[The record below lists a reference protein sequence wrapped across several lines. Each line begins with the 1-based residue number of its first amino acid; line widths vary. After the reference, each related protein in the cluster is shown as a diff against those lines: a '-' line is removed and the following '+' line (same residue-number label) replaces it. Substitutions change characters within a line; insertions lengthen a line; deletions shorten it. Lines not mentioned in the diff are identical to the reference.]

1 MAKSLTEW
9 LGKFVEAELEAV
21 LAWDTAYRRDPH
33 VKREASRFDDD
44 GSNFR
49 SIIESPPLTSEHKL
63 QLLQVLSLRNPVSV
77 LLSDGHHSVKAL
89 LSQEARDA
97 LQAELGE
104 NLDLEMTGDVFSPTT
119 VTVVSTPFGA
129 VDGHLQLYIE
139 GVQYHYHLR
148 RTWGPPEPIHEHQP
162 LAHLLKRIKDI
173 RAIQFADQIEDD
185 DDVDCERP
193 SQAAHT
199 QASVTPTLNQRIAT
213 QAHIRRKPTGPSL
226 VDDGL
231 EIEKGDN
238 LAMPV
243 AAPIQSRGVKR
254 KQAAVSTT
262 DGAQLLN
269 LLGRKDGH
277 AEKARIIVAP
287 EAPPSAQ
294 PVTNIATPAAQ
305 ELSSSGVEVPNPHKS
320 PVQDARRTTGGSSKA
335 SSQTRILYGRRP
347 IPPNQQRLLDRK
359 ESWFPALPG
368 WTHPHPNVPMDLLNV
383 WSAQMTWRSKE
394 PIQSTQPGAQV
405 PASTASRPAAQV
417 ITDDDSSMDTSSDEE
432 LPESQWPASQTPT
445 KRNVLP
451 PDSTIGSRPSAQ
463 SAMGTPRKL
472 PYRSPDKPHPASAKP
487 TPTKRSIESEPASQR
502 SSQQTPMRHALPA
515 KPPPALDSTALATVE
530 STQYPSSSEVDMEP
544 VVTRPAS
551 ALRCAPAPAVQG
563 TQYPS
568 SSEVDMEPS
577 VPRALDDPTS
587 RHRQERSKFMK
598 QAQRRTWVEQ
608 NCQSSQ
614 ANVPYIIDLV
624 KAYNS
629 VFTNDE
635 VSRTDVR
642 TILEAVF
649 PKLGT
654 EGYLSVRIKPKISP
668 SPRPAGQQL
677 TRPGRGF
684 FRQQYDGAADNAED
698 DVSASASGLTERLQR
713 GQTGDDGDERSPSS
727 QPGSLGRPRHIGNVH
742 SPAHLSGSSYRPRYG
757 GGTEN
762 GDDQSR
768 SDEREHTKVRMS
780 PTKSADDADDAVT
793 GVPAELEQTGA
804 MGTRAMRTK
813 TIGSKALRAEHFD
826 VYDEDES
833 VHDEMIRHG
842 VEPRK
847 AKPASTS
854 YRGATGTKATEG
866 RVRSTPAPRGHGRGG
881 GGRSSHE
888 HTDGIPEVERTPFQE
903 FMLAYKSV
911 KPGGVFAVRE
921 QKQHRARKDLGR
933 VDVLAWKL

>member
-1 MAKSLTEW
+1 MAKSLIEW

-97 LQAELGE
+97 LQAELGD

-148 RTWGPPEPIHEHQP
+148 RTWGSPKPIHEHQP

-173 RAIQFADQIEDD
+173 RAIQFADQFDDD

-243 AAPIQSRGVKR
+243 VAPIQSRGVKR
-254 KQAAVSTT
+254 KQATVSTT
-262 DGAQLLN
+262 NGAQLLN

-277 AEKARIIVAP
+277 AEKARIVVAP

-305 ELSSSGVEVPNPHKS
+305 ETSSSGVEVPNPHTS

-347 IPPNQQRLLDRK
+347 IPPNQHRLLDRK

-368 WTHPHPNVPMDLLNV
+368 WTHPHPNVPIDLLNV
-383 WSAQMTWRSKE
+383 WSARMTSRSKE
-394 PIQSTQPGAQV
+394 ARQSTQAGAHV
-405 PASTASRPAAQV
+405 PASTPSRPATQV
-417 ITDDDSSMDTSSDEE
+417 TNVDDSSMDTSSDEE
-432 LPESQWPASQTPT
+432 LPESQWPASQTTT

-472 PYRSPDKPHPASAKP
+472 PYRSPDEPHPASAKP
-487 TPTKRSIESEPASQR
+487 TPTKRSIERDPASQR
-502 SSQQTPMRHALPA
+502 SSQQTPMRHALPV

-530 STQYPSSSEVDMEP
+530 STQYPSSSEVDLEP
-544 VVTRPAS
+544 VVTSPAS
-551 ALRCAPAPAVQG
+551 ALSCAPAPAVQG

-598 QAQRRTWVEQ
+598 QAQRQTWVEQ
-608 NCQSSQ
+608 NCKSSQ
-614 ANVPYIIDLV
+614 ANVPYINDLI

-629 VFTNDE
+629 VFTNDDI
-635 VSRTDVR
+635 SRTDMR

-668 SPRPAGQQL
+668 NPRPAGQQL
-677 TRPGRGF
+677 TRPGRGL
-684 FRQQYDGAADNAED
+684 FRQQYDGAADNAD
-698 DVSASASGLTERLQR
+698 DAVSASMSGSTKRLQR

-727 QPGSLGRPRHIGNVH
+727 QPGSLGRPRHIGSVH

-757 GGTEN
+757 DGTDN
-762 GDDQSR
+762 SDDQSR
-768 SDEREHTKVRMS
+768 SYEREHNKVRMS

-793 GVPAELEQTGA
+793 GAPAEVEPTVATGRRSA
-804 MGTRAMRTK
+804 MTK
-813 TIGSKALRAEHFD
+813 TIGSEVIKAEGSD
-826 VYDEDES
+826 VYDEDEFTN
-833 VHDEMIRHG
+833 DEMMRNG
-842 VEPRK
+842 VKHQR
-847 AKPASTS
+847 AKPSSTAHPAGG
-854 YRGATGTKATEG
+854 RKMVTEG
-866 RVRSTPAPRGHGRGG
+866 SVRSTPAPRGHGRGEG
-881 GGRSSHE
+881 ERSSHE
-888 HTDGIPEVERTPFQE
+888 HTDGIQEVARTPFQE
-903 FMLAYKSV
+903 FMLAYNSV
-911 KPGGVFAVRE
+911 RPGGVFAVRK